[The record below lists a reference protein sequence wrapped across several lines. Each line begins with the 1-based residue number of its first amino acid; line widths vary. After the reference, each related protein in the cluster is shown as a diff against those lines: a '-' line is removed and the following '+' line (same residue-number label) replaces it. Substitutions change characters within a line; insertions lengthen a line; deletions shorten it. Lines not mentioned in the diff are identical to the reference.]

1 MSASLLIV
9 DAPFD
14 ATEWISSDARD
25 VGQRESLV

>member
-1 MSASLLIV
+1 MSETF
-9 DAPFD
+9 DRRCPFD